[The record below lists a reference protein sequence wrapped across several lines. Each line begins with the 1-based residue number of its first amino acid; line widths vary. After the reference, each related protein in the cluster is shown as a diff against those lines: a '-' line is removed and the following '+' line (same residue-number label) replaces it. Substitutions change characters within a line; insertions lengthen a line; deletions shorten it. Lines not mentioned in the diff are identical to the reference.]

1 MMSMDSNDVSDFLPN
16 TRGQYFLT
24 SDPFDRLTSDSIYF
38 RYPNVTELT
47 AAAALDH
54 VYEPFRLRY
63 GPLATVAI
71 VSIAALLTVAT
82 SGGNLLVIT
91 AFRVD
96 SQLQR
101 VSNYFLLSLAVADFA
116 IGAVSMPLFTVY
128 LLLGRW
134 PLGKLRHIF
143 TTADVVL
150 LIIACAC
157 NFILFFSKI
166 AEKR

>member
-1 MMSMDSNDVSDFLPN
+1 MTTDSYNGSDLFLSVHA
-16 TRGQYFLT
+16 QYLFT
-24 SDPFDRLTSDSIYF
+24 SDPLDRSTQPDGIYF
-38 RYPNVTELT
+38 GYPNVTRT
-47 AAAALDH
+47 AVAAAAEPDI
-54 VYEPFRLRY
+54 EPFRLRY

-71 VSIAALLTVAT
+71 ASIAALLSVAT
-82 SGGNLLVIT
+82 SGGNLLVIA

-134 PLGKLRHIF
+134 PLGKLLH
-143 TTADVVL
+143 V
-150 LIIACAC
+150 
-157 NFILFFSKI
+157 FSVNMPI
-166 AEKR
+166 RLSS

>member
-1 MMSMDSNDVSDFLPN
+1 MTTDSYDGSDLFLSVYTQN
-16 TRGQYFLT
+16 LLT
-24 SDPFDRLTSDSIYF
+24 SDPLDGSTPPGGIYF
-38 RYPNVTELT
+38 RYPNVTQT
-47 AAAALDH
+47 AAAAA
-54 VYEPFRLRY
+54 EPDIEAFRLRY

-71 VSIAALLTVAT
+71 ASIAALLSVAT
-82 SGGNLLVIT
+82 SGGNLLVIA

-134 PLGKLRHIF
+134 PLGKL
-143 TTADVVL
+143 L
-150 LIIACAC
+150 LI
-157 NFILFFSKI
+157 
-166 AEKR
+166 